1 MKKRKITYGVS
12 GMMEFQAVIKV
23 GRNNMKV
30 LFTDGSMN
38 AMGVNPAKF
47 TTTNYMVQHAIEN
60 SPEFKRGLIKRI
72 SVIDLDENVQIERYT
87 QPAAP
92 APAPTPATESDN
104 APTAEPTPEQTAEAD
119 DDDADAEAES
129 EIAEA
134 PEAEQED
141 TEAGEAPEA
150 KADLPRVEVEFAI
163 NDDAK
168 DYLEQNYGAVRSKL
182 RTRSDILAFAE
193 AHNVDIKF
201 V

>member
-72 SVIDLDENVQIERYT
+72 SVIDLDENVQIEHYT

-92 APAPTPATESDN
+92 APEPTPATESDN
-104 APTAEPTPEQTAEAD
+104 APTAEPAPEQTAEAD

-193 AHNVDIKF
+193 AHNIDIKF

>member
-92 APAPTPATESDN
+92 APAPTPATESNN
-104 APTAEPTPEQTAEAD
+104 APTAEPAPEQTAEAD

-129 EIAEA
+129 EIA
-134 PEAEQED
+134 
-141 TEAGEAPEA
+141 EAPEA